1 MRIILTTAFLLVV
14 CYMLAKPANMT
25 TPSAPV
31 FDPIAECKKL
41 DGKVVLQEYAN
52 YPQNRFGFRACIVD
66 ADKLTSGR

>member
-14 CYMLAKPANMT
+14 CYMLAKPANMA

-41 DGKVVLQEYAN
+41 NGKVVLHEYVNTPHN
-52 YPQNRFGFRACIVD
+52 YLGFRACIVD
-66 ADKLTSGR
+66 ANKL